1 MSVAPIYYASDGS
14 GNNQVQT
21 AWGSSGVDLTRAA
34 RVAYGD
40 GVSSMAGA
48 DRPDA
53 REISNV
59 LATQL
64 VDPEPNSR
72 NMSDM
77 IYAWGQ
83 FIDHDLDL
91 TPAGTTE
98 SDPITIPSDDATF
111 TPGSSMPFTRDV
123 YDTTTGT
130 DASNPRQQ
138 PNTVTS
144 YLDGSMIYGSDATR
158 AAALRTFS
166 GGQLKTSAG
175 DLLPLNSDNLPE
187 EVDIPGTDPTT
198 LFLAGDVRVNE
209 NSELA
214 AITTLFVR
222 EHNAQASKLAAAHPD
237 WSDEKLYQ
245 GARQIVIA
253 EIQAITYNEFLPA
266 LIGNTL
272 PAYKGYSKRV
282 NPGIS
287 TEFSTAAFRIG
298 HSLVNGNIDFFAND
312 GSESHDPIDFN
323 ASADQPVDLQ
333 GGPGFEGT
341 GVDNIMKYLAADN
354 SQEGD
359 SQIEDALRNQL
370 FAPSDPSVGGLDLYA
385 IDIQRGRDMGLPDY
399 NSERAAF
406 GLPKVT
412 SFDQISSDP
421 AVQSELRQL
430 YGTTVD
436 AKGHTVDN
444 VNDVD
449 VFAGGLAE
457 DHAAGSS
464 AGPLFTRIIADQF
477 ERTRAGD
484 RLWYQKTFS
493 GKDLKSIQNTTLAE
507 IIERNTSITNLQN
520 DVFFFQTGTISG
532 SVSKTTRLGQVTP
545 AGSTQVSLLDASGA
559 LLATTRTVGGAYHF
573 DNLDQATTYE
583 VLVNAPLARAGTVLD
598 QDVSLVDNS
607 GAGQFDVDFVL
618 K

>member
-1 MSVAPIYYASDGS
+1 M
-14 GNNQVQT
+14 
-21 AWGSSGVDLTRAA
+21 
-34 RVAYGD
+34 
-40 GVSSMAGA
+40 
-48 DRPDA
+48 
-53 REISNV
+53 
-59 LATQL
+59 
-64 VDPEPNSR
+64 
-72 NMSDM
+72 
-77 IYAWGQ
+77 
-83 FIDHDLDL
+83 
-91 TPAGTTE
+91 
-98 SDPITIPSDDATF
+98 
-111 TPGSSMPFTRDV
+111 
-123 YDTTTGT
+123 
-130 DASNPRQQ
+130 
-138 PNTVTS
+138 
-144 YLDGSMIYGSDATR
+144 
-158 AAALRTFS
+158 
-166 GGQLKTSAG
+166 
-175 DLLPLNSDNLPE
+175 
-187 EVDIPGTDPTT
+187 
-198 LFLAGDVRVNE
+198 
-209 NSELA
+209 
-214 AITTLFVR
+214 
-222 EHNAQASKLAAAHPD
+222 
-237 WSDEKLYQ
+237 
-245 GARQIVIA
+245 
-253 EIQAITYNEFLPA
+253 
-266 LIGNTL
+266 

-545 AGSTQVSLLDASGA
+545 AGSTQVSLLDASGCSWRPPGPSA
-559 LLATTRTVGGAYHF
+559 APIISTISIRRRPTRSWSTPHWRG
-573 DNLDQATTYE
+573 
-583 VLVNAPLARAGTVLD
+583 AGTVLD